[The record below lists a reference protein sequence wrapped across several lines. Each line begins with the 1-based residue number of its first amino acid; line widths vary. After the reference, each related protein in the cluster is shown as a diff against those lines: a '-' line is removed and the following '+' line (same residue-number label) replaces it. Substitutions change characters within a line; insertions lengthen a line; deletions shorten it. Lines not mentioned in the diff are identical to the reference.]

1 MSALD
6 NDAKASLLAGRPFFS
21 SCSLRELRDIA
32 QLTEERFLAEGTE
45 LCHQG
50 ALENEVFLIVDG
62 EAEVIVD
69 DTSIGRTQIGEIVG
83 ELAML
88 GNGRRAATL
97 RVVKTM
103 RVLVLDPREGRFS
116 TGRCPFLGSVGI
128 PDRRIRVIPR
138 GCSNTQ

>member
-1 MSALD
+1 MSAMD
-6 NDAKASLLAGRPFFS
+6 NDAKASLLAGLPFFS
-21 SCSLRELRDIA
+21 SCSFRELRDIA

-69 DTSIGRTQIGEIVG
+69 DTSIGRTQMGEIVG

-97 RVVKTM
+97 RVVKPM
-103 RVLVLDPREGRFS
+103 RVLVLDPREGRFR
-116 TGRCPFLGSVGI
+116 TGR
-128 PDRRIRVIPR
+128 
-138 GCSNTQ
+138 

>member
-1 MSALD
+1 MSAMD
-6 NDAKASLLAGRPFFS
+6 NDAKASLLAGLPFFS
-21 SCSLRELRDIA
+21 SCSFLELRDIA

-69 DTSIGRTQIGEIVG
+69 DTSIGRTQMGEIVG

-97 RVVKTM
+97 RVVKPM
-103 RVLVLDPREGRFS
+103 HVLVLDPREGGFR
-116 TGRCPFLGSVGI
+116 TGR
-128 PDRRIRVIPR
+128 
-138 GCSNTQ
+138 